1 MLDRQQQ
8 VAAPQGTIEAAGL
21 FEVHESRKGQDWVT
35 EVAVLGR
42 GSAMTC
48 ADVQRVL
55 PELIDGAPDGA
66 LQTDFETHLKACSA
80 CSDLVSDLKLIA
92 SEARQLA
99 ATEEPASRVW
109 VRIAAELRAEG
120 LIHDQYSDQDS
131 EPESGPTRPVLVPA
145 SPRRRWSA
153 WWLAPVAAALLAAGS
168 YVVSHKS
175 APQVAKQQAPTAS
188 VTSPAA
194 TPAANAPSVPPP
206 APQQLAQQKPAK
218 PIKITEPAAGHAVEP
233 EPSAEDQQF
242 LSEVSTR
249 APSMRATYESQLRAV
264 NADIRETQAYVDR
277 NPGDADAR
285 QHLMDAYQQK
295 ALLYQIAL
303 DRIQ

>member
-1 MLDRQQQ
+1 
-8 VAAPQGTIEAAGL
+8 
-21 FEVHESRKGQDWVT
+21 
-35 EVAVLGR
+35 
-42 GSAMTC
+42 MTC
-48 ADVQRVL
+48 SEVQRAL
-55 PELIDGAPDGA
+55 PEFLDDTPDVA
-66 LQTDFETHLKACSA
+66 FQTDFEAHLQSCPD
-80 CSDLVSDLKLIA
+80 CSDLVSDLKLIS

-99 ATEEPASRVW
+99 TAEEPPPMVW
-109 VRIAAELRAEG
+109 ARIAAQLRAEG
-120 LIHDQYSDQDS
+120 LIR
-131 EPESGPTRPVLVPA
+131 EPESTRPILVLT

-153 WWLAPVAAALLAAGS
+153 RWLVPVAAALLAAGS
-168 YVVSHKS
+168 YVVRHKPTS
-175 APQVAKQQAPTAS
+175 QVAKQQAPRTPA
-188 VTSPAA
+188 TSPAA
-194 TPAANAPSVPPP
+194 ETPAIASHPVPTP
-206 APQQLAQQKPAK
+206 APQQLAQKSAK
-218 PIKITEPAAGHAVEP
+218 PTDSEGPAAIPPIASAVEP

-264 NADIRETQAYVDR
+264 NADIRETQAYVDQ

>member
-1 MLDRQQQ
+1 
-8 VAAPQGTIEAAGL
+8 
-21 FEVHESRKGQDWVT
+21 
-35 EVAVLGR
+35 
-42 GSAMTC
+42 MTC

-66 LQTDFETHLKACSA
+66 LQTGFETHLKACSA

-168 YVVSHKS
+168 YVVSHQS
-175 APQVAKQQAPTAS
+175 TPQVAKQQAPTAS
-188 VTSPAA
+188 VTSPTAA
-194 TPAANAPSVPPP
+194 TPAANAPSVPTP
-206 APQQLAQQKPAK
+206 APQQLAQQKSPK
-218 PIKITEPAAGHAVEP
+218 PINITGPAVGSLVEP

-264 NADIRETQAYVDR
+264 NADILETQAYVDR

>member
-1 MLDRQQQ
+1 
-8 VAAPQGTIEAAGL
+8 
-21 FEVHESRKGQDWVT
+21 
-35 EVAVLGR
+35 
-42 GSAMTC
+42 MTC
-48 ADVQRVL
+48 SEVQRAL
-55 PELIDGAPDGA
+55 PEFLDDTPDVA
-66 LQTDFETHLKACSA
+66 FQTDFEAHLKSCPD
-80 CSDLVSDLKLIA
+80 CSDLVSDLKLIS

-99 ATEEPASRVW
+99 TAEEPPPMVW
-109 VRIAAELRAEG
+109 ARIAAQLRAEG
-120 LIHDQYSDQDS
+120 LIR
-131 EPESGPTRPVLVPA
+131 EPESTRPILVPT

-153 WWLAPVAAALLAAGS
+153 RWLVPVAAALLAAGS
-168 YVVSHKS
+168 YVVSHRPPS
-175 APQVAKQQAPTAS
+175 QVAKQQAPGTPA
-188 VTSPAA
+188 TSPSPE
-194 TPAANAPSVPPP
+194 TPAAASPSPPP
-206 APQQLAQQKPAK
+206 VPQQLAQQKAAKATDVTGPAVGS
-218 PIKITEPAAGHAVEP
+218 PAVGSMVEP

-264 NADIRETQAYVDR
+264 NADIRETQAYVDQ

>member
-1 MLDRQQQ
+1 
-8 VAAPQGTIEAAGL
+8 
-21 FEVHESRKGQDWVT
+21 
-35 EVAVLGR
+35 
-42 GSAMTC
+42 MTC
-48 ADVQRVL
+48 SDVERVL
-55 PELIDGAPDGA
+55 PELIDGVPDGA

-80 CSDLVSDLKLIA
+80 CSELVSDLKLIS

-99 ATEEPASRVW
+99 ATEEPAARVW

-120 LIHDQYSDQDS
+120 LIH
-131 EPESGPTRPVLVPA
+131 EPESEPTSEPTSALTRPVLVPVPA

-175 APQVAKQQAPTAS
+175 APQLAKQQAPIAS

-194 TPAANAPSVPPP
+194 TPAANAPSVPAP

-264 NADIRETQAYVDR
+264 NADILETQAYVDR
-277 NPGDADAR
+277 NPGDPDAR